1 MFKSPNANNPEIQ
14 ENAKKVINCIRS
26 KRKRKQQDLS
36 RRKNLAA
43 TNFSNFDAA
52 SQERI
57 WSQVLNCPT
66 ETASIA
72 SSITSMTGATLATS
86 PAMSTSAG
94 CGRSSKLVVFLYNAQ
109 ALNTGVHCPV
119 LLVTI
124 QSIMPHINLQ
134 LGNDLSNSSIPILCC
149 GMDTAAALCTGNYLF
164 FATIAKQNPQ
174 CVAQIFLPEVYSP
187 VVLSGIIQD
196 NADTTTTELLV
207 AFQFH
212 LPYFTKDGSA
222 TSFVVSTGPHVSVN
236 TVLGLPLITTTGE
249 ILNFNDNVVQAK
261 NLDCPPF
268 PIDFCRATKT
278 IPAINDKKDPKAHYI
293 DFKDV
298 QQILQKTNAYIAGVY
313 KPIQINLNTLL

>member
-1 MFKSPNANNPEIQ
+1 MIKCPNNPGIQ
-14 ENAKKVINCIRS
+14 ENAKKVINRIRS
-26 KRKRKQQDLS
+26 KQKRTQQDLS
-36 RRKNLAA
+36 KRKNLAT

-57 WSQVLNCPT
+57 WNQVLNCPT
-66 ETASIA
+66 KTSSVA
-72 SSITSMTGATLATS
+72 SSITGMTGATSATN
-86 PAMSTSAG
+86 PATGASAG
-94 CGRSSKLVVFLYNAQ
+94 RGCSSKPVVFLYNAQ
-109 ALNTGVHCPV
+109 ALNTGNHCPM
-119 LLVTI
+119 LPVTM
-124 QSIMPHINLQ
+124 QLIMPHINLQ
-134 LGNDLSNSSIPILCC
+134 LGNDLSGSSSPILHCVV
-149 GMDTAAALCTGNYLF
+149 DTAAALCIGNYHF
-164 FATIAKQNPQ
+164 FAVIAKQYLQ
-174 CVAQIFLPEVYSP
+174 CVAKNFLLEDHSSI
-187 VVLSGIIQD
+187 VLSGIVQD
-196 NADTTTTELLV
+196 NADTITTELLA